1 MVSAPRA
8 APHEPRAFGLALLD
22 ALTAGAGL
30 GYLAHLYREA
40 LVANLAAIGL
50 GLLLVFAVGYAI
62 RAAVRALRRA
72 NRRMEGI
79 FAEEL
84 RKPSPRPR

>member
-1 MVSAPRA
+1 MVAGPRA
-8 APHEPRAFGLALLD
+8 TPYEPRAVRLALLD
-22 ALTAGAGL
+22 ALTVGSGL
-30 GYLAHLYREA
+30 GYLAHQYREA

-50 GLLLVFAVGYAI
+50 GLLLVFALGYV
-62 RAAVRALRRA
+62 VRVSVRSLRRA

>member
-1 MVSAPRA
+1 MVTGPGAAPRGLQA
-8 APHEPRAFGLALLD
+8 LRLALLD
-22 ALTAGAGL
+22 AVIAGAGL
-30 GYLAHLYREA
+30 GYLAHQYREA

-50 GLLLVFAVGYAI
+50 ALLLAFAAGYAI
-62 RAAVRALRRA
+62 RAAARALRRA
-72 NRRMEGI
+72 NRRVDAI

>member
-1 MVSAPRA
+1 MVTAPRA
-8 APHEPRAFGLALLD
+8 GPHEPRALRLALLD
-22 ALTAGAGL
+22 ALIAGAGL
-30 GYLAHLYREA
+30 GYLAHQYREA

-50 GLLLVFAVGYAI
+50 GLLLALAAGYVI
-62 RAAVRALRRA
+62 RVAVRALRRA